1 MTNFKQLQKLTADY
15 LRNNKM
21 SQAELAE
28 RLNTYQTG
36 ISEFLSGKAYR
47 KPLIDKLCEYLPS
60 HGYPLTV
67 YKQETTKIVNE
78 NSIPMEKVSLNTV
91 SDIIDALLNFEIV
104 FIENSNHKIVLEEGF
119 IVRYN
124 HDIPFSINS
133 PLLMDEFYYV
143 MRPKKV
149 KLEEGKL
156 YKTDKGNE
164 VFICKIDG
172 NVAFGIVLG
181 ERNAQMISMDGEFN
195 EQRIIDEA

>member
-1 MTNFKQLQKLTADY
+1 
-15 LRNNKM
+15 
-21 SQAELAE
+21 
-28 RLNTYQTG
+28 
-36 ISEFLSGKAYR
+36 
-47 KPLIDKLCEYLPS
+47 
-60 HGYPLTV
+60 
-67 YKQETTKIVNE
+67 
-78 NSIPMEKVSLNTV
+78 MEKVSLNTV

-143 MRPKKV
+143 MHPKKV

-164 VFICKIDG
+164 VFICKIDD

>member
-1 MTNFKQLQKLTADY
+1 MTNVKQLQKLTADY
-15 LRNNKM
+15 LRDNKM
-21 SQAELAE
+21 SQTELAE

-36 ISEFLSGKAYR
+36 LSEFLSGKAYR

-67 YKQETTKIVNE
+67 DKKEITETVT
-78 NSIPMEKVSLNTV
+78 SIPMEKVSLNTV

-164 VFICKIDG
+164 VFICKIDD

-181 ERNAQMISMDGEFN
+181 ERDAQMISMDGEFN